1 LDELETKS
9 LQDTIHEK
17 GFDMVSFGVPMD
29 YNKIKVGIK
38 TLEDA
43 IIELGVLRLPRLPW
57 CNKLEIMKAIVNR
70 DYPKLRMISEFFYH
84 ASGIYQT
91 VCNYFAFMY
100 RYDWYIYPENV
111 KESAKPDNVIAE
123 YIKILKYFDGSYLKK
138 LCGDIALNVVVKGC
152 YYGYIVDTAKGL

>member
-1 LDELETKS
+1 
-9 LQDTIHEK
+9 
-17 GFDMVSFGVPMD
+17 
-29 YNKIKVGIK
+29 
-38 TLEDA
+38 
-43 IIELGVLRLPRLPW
+43 
-57 CNKLEIMKAIVNR
+57 
-70 DYPKLRMISEFFYH
+70 
-84 ASGIYQT
+84 
-91 VCNYFAFMY
+91 MY